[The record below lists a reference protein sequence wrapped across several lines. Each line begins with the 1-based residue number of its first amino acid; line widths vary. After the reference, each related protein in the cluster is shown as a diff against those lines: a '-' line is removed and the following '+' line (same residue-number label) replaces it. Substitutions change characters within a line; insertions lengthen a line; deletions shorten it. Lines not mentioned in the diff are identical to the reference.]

1 MKGLFAIILVLYLA
15 SFVPD
20 VSVKKFAWLEG
31 EWKLD
36 GQESYEVWQIH
47 SDTLMAGGS
56 FHEAGND
63 FVRDESIEL
72 KVENGQF
79 YYIPT
84 VYYGSKVPKPVRFV
98 MTSFTDTSFVAE
110 NQQHDFPQVIRYTL
124 LSPKRMVATISGPIK
139 GKQKEIVFQ
148 YDKE

>member
-1 MKGLFAIILVLYLA
+1 MKGLFAIILVLFLA

-20 VSVKKFAWLEG
+20 ISVKKFAWLEG

-36 GQESYEVWQIH
+36 GQEAYEVWQVL

-56 FHEAGND
+56 FHQAGND

-79 YYIPT
+79 YYIPI
-84 VYYGSKVPKPVRFV
+84 VYDGSKVPKPVRFV
-98 MTSFTDTSFVAE
+98 ITSFTDTSFVAE

-124 LSPKRMVATISGPIK
+124 LSPKRMVATIFGPIK

>member
-1 MKGLFAIILVLYLA
+1 MKGLFAIILVLFLA

-36 GQESYEVWQIH
+36 GQGSYEVWQIH

-56 FHEAGND
+56 FHQAGND

-79 YYIPT
+79 YYIPI
-84 VYYGSKVPKPVRFV
+84 VYDGSKVPKPVRFV
-98 MTSFTDTSFVAE
+98 ITSFTDTSFVAE

-124 LSPKRMVATISGPIK
+124 LSPKRMVATIFGPIK

>member
-1 MKGLFAIILVLYLA
+1 MKSIIPIGLLLFAT
-15 SFVPD
+15 SFIPN
-20 VSVKKFAWLEG
+20 SSIKQFAWLEG

-63 FVRDESIEL
+63 FVRDESIKL

-84 VYYGSKVPKPVRFV
+84 VYDGSKVPKPVRFV
-98 MTSFTDTSFVAE
+98 MTSYTDTSFVAE

-124 LSPKRMVATISGPIK
+124 LSPKRMVATIFGPIK

-148 YDKE
+148 FEKE